1 MTGLEVMIKFGYA
14 FGVFLALVGIAS
26 VMKIFMIKHQ
36 INETNEI
43 DLLKEGE
50 LSNSF
55 KLAVF
60 CFALSIIMLLIVAWG
75 KNLI

>member
-1 MTGLEVMIKFGYA
+1 
-14 FGVFLALVGIAS
+14 
-26 VMKIFMIKHQ
+26 MKIFVIKHQ

-60 CFALSIIMLLIVAWG
+60 CFALSILMLLIVAWG